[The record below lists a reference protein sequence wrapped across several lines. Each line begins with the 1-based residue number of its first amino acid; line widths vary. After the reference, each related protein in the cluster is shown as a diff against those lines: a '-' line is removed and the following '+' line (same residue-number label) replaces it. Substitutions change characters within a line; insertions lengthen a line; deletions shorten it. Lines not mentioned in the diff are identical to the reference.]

1 MRVEIAGAQISDA
14 VVDVL
19 DTLQNEADVARAY
32 IDTLDA
38 LTRALILD
46 IDGDDADDA
55 STLSRLRALQLLRR
69 DIATLA
75 SPPGADA
82 AANDVPTASL

>member
-1 MRVEIAGAQISDA
+1 MRVEIAGSQISDA

-46 IDGDDADDA
+46 IDSDDADDA
-55 STLSRLRALQLLRR
+55 STLSRLRA
-69 DIATLA
+69 
-75 SPPGADA
+75 PVA
-82 AANDVPTASL
+82 APRHRHACITAGC

>member
-19 DTLQNEADVARAY
+19 DTLSS
-32 IDTLDA
+32 LDA

-46 IDGDDADDA
+46 IDSDDADDA
-55 STLSRLRALQLLRR
+55 STLSRLRA
-69 DIATLA
+69 
-75 SPPGADA
+75 PVA
-82 AANDVPTASL
+82 APRHRHACITAGC